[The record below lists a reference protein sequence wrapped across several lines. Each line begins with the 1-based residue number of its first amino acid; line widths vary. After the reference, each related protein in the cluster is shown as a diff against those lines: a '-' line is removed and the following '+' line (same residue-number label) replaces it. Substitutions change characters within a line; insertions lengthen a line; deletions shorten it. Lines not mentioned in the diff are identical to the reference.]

1 MEDWDNSVPDELELK
16 SKQIVKMHFSS
27 GNLKSDSKLK
37 AMADLRKMLRA
48 KLDELIK
55 GVITP

>member
-16 SKQIVKMHFSS
+16 SKQIVKMLFSS
-27 GNLKSDSKLK
+27 GNSKSDIKLK

-55 GVITP
+55 GTITP

>member
-1 MEDWDNSVPDELELK
+1 MEDWENSVPDELELK
-16 SKQIVKMHFSS
+16 SKQIVKMLYSS
-27 GNLKSDSKLK
+27 GNSKSDTKIK

-55 GVITP
+55 GAITP